1 VTPDPS
7 GYGVVESLAG
17 HEAAIEIGDSVGLN
31 GKGGLRGNAGV
42 GGELFVW
49 GKRRIF

>member
-1 VTPDPS
+1 MWGGIVR
-7 GYGVVESLAG
+7 LAG
-17 HEAAIEIGDSVGLN
+17 HEAAIEIGDPVGLD